1 MKDVEKYLKILRDIR
16 AGKAVNKTDLSY
28 FASFTF
34 DVDTEQI
41 EKLQNA
47 TEFKDLDEAGVQQ
60 ALQDSFLLAVQKP
73 EYREEVLNLAE
84 QTAKGKLSEKVGTA
98 LNLALAG
105 TDIGTSLSQ
114 INTSDRQ
121 LRQGTRP
128 AKPSPLTADPQLQ
141 QALSDAERGNY
152 DAVRALAPAQLAI
165 LDSYLSDLNN
175 AEVAS
180 GGQAG
185 TYGALAQTASS
196 RRGRRS
202 LELVPIADNIRREN
216 TQRYDQ
222 LLGQKL
228 NENQAIQQSQ
238 AQFYPQDLYQ
248 YGLDRQ
254 AAGQLGAQ
262 GRSNL
267 RESIGAG
274 ASFLP
279 KIISEISTRKKYRDI
294 YNELQPYGE
303 DVATLGVN
311 AHRNITDPNA
321 SYDYRP
327 VPSQFIEEAYG
338 PR

>member
-16 AGKAVNKTDLSY
+16 AGKSVGKSDMSF
-28 FASFTF
+28 FATFTF
-34 DVDTEQI
+34 DVDKTQI

-47 TEFKDLDEAGVQQ
+47 KEFKDLDQAGVQQ

-84 QTAKGKLSEKVGTA
+84 KTAQGKLSEKIGTA

-105 TDIGTSLSQ
+105 TDIATSLGQ
-114 INTSDRQ
+114 INASNRQ
-121 LRQGTRP
+121 LKDSTRP

-141 QALSDAERGNY
+141 QALSDAERDNY

-185 TYGALAQTASS
+185 AYGALAQTAST
-196 RRGRRS
+196 RRGKRS
-202 LELVPIADNIRREN
+202 LELAPIADNIRRAN
-216 TQRYDQ
+216 NQRYDQ

-228 NENQAIQQSQ
+228 NENRAIQSSE

-248 YGLDRQ
+248 YGLEQQ

-262 GRSNL
+262 GRANL
-267 RESIGAG
+267 RSSIGAG

-279 KIISEISTRKKYRDI
+279 QVISQISTRRKYRDI
-294 YNELQPYGE
+294 YNQMNS
-303 DVATLGVN
+303 VAPEFAEMAVG
-311 AHRNITDPNA
+311 AHANITDPNS
-321 SYDYRP
+321 SYNYS
-327 VPSQFIEEAYG
+327 PSPMFEQAYG
-338 PR
+338 PL